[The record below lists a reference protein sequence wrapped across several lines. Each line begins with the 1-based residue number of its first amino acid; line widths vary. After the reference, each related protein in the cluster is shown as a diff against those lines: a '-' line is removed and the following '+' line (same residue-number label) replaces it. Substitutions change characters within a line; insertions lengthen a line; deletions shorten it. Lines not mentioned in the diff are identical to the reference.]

1 MRVRTEEVFIW
12 LDTEAE
18 AFVVEIPEDWK
29 AREREA
35 REWAEA
41 IERGEYVNVQ
51 QDV

>member
-1 MRVRTEEVFIW
+1 V
-12 LDTEAE
+12 A
-18 AFVVEIPEDWK
+18 IPEDRK

-41 IERGEYVNVQ
+41 IGRGEYVNVQ